1 MTVNLSWPGNCPLW
15 RSPTPRAENSHTR
28 WSPLLLALRIQL
40 KGVRSKTH
48 PLPAD
53 TWQCCRSRLE
63 AKMTF
68 SSDAD
73 EVFQYLQALD
83 QKSDI
88 LSHLPI
94 AAYVVRADGVVVWYN
109 ARAAELWG
117 RKPTLGDTD
126 ERFCGAHTLYRADGS
141 HMAHCDTPVA
151 LALSTGACVHEE
163 EVIIGRPDGSR
174 VHVSVHIDPIRN
186 PKDGRIIGVVNYFN
200 DLTERKRQAAERE
213 YLLREAEARS
223 AELQEAREELESK
236 IEGRTS
242 ALRRLS
248 SQLIH
253 VQDEEHRRLARELH
267 DSVGQYLI
275 ALGMNLRQLEKADSP
290 KPSEI
295 LTECH
300 QLLDQCMN
308 EIRTL
313 SHLLHPPL
321 LDEIGF
327 ASAATSY
334 VEEFARRS
342 GIKSDISLDLPHRLS
357 EDREILLFRVLQESL
372 TNIHRHSGSSRAAIR
387 AGIHGETVS
396 LEVRDYGRG
405 ISQEVL
411 ETFKTSGS
419 GVGVGLTGIHER
431 LREVGG
437 KLDISS
443 SSDGTILRVSLPV
456 TNIREAHRNFAAS
469 GR

>member
-1 MTVNLSWPGNCPLW
+1 
-15 RSPTPRAENSHTR
+15 
-28 WSPLLLALRIQL
+28 
-40 KGVRSKTH
+40 
-48 PLPAD
+48 
-53 TWQCCRSRLE
+53 
-63 AKMTF
+63 MTF
-68 SSDAD
+68 SSVVD

-88 LSHLPI
+88 LSHLPM

-117 RKPTLGDTD
+117 RKPALGDTD
-126 ERFCGAHTLYRADGS
+126 ERFCGAHTLYRRDGS
-141 HMAHCDTPVA
+141 HMAHCDSPVA

-174 VHVSVHIDPIRN
+174 VPVSVHIDPIKN
-186 PKDGRIIGVVNYFN
+186 AKDGQIIGVVNYFN

-213 YLLREAEARS
+213 YLLREAKARS

-236 IEGRTS
+236 IEGRTA

-275 ALGMNLRQLEKADSP
+275 ALGMNLGQLEKGNSP
-290 KPSEI
+290 KSPEI

-327 ASAATSY
+327 ASAATNY

-372 TNIHRHSGSSRAAIR
+372 TNIHRHSGSSRAEIR

-456 TNIREAHRNFAAS
+456 TNIREAYRNFAAS